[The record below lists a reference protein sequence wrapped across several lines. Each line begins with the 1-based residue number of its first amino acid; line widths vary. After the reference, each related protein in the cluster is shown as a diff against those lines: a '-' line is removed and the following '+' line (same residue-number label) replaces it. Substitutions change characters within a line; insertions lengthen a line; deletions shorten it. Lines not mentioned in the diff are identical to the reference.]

1 MKDVVRPLVRWTG
14 FVPLLGAF
22 VLIAALVF
30 SLEGP
35 ITYGISALFLAGSV
49 LAAVHHAEVLAA
61 KVGEPFGALILALAV
76 TIIEVGMILT
86 LMSAGGEGSESLAR
100 DTVFSAVMITTN
112 LIVGIALTLATLK
125 HGMVRFNAE
134 GASAALATVIALATL
149 TMVLPAL
156 TQSADGPVFTTVQLV
171 FAAIASLALWG
182 SFVATQTVRHRDFF
196 LPVDKEGEPMKGG
209 EEHAEP
215 PSTGET
221 WASAV
226 LLLVALVGVVGL
238 SKVASPAI
246 ESFVAGAGLPSSFVG
261 VIIALLVLAP
271 ETLAAARAGR
281 RDRVQTSFNLAYG
294 SAIASIGLTVPAIA
308 IISIVGDIPLHL
320 GLSGVEMALL
330 AMTAACSI
338 LTVARGRAT
347 RQQAAIHLILG
358 IAFLVLAA
366 FP

>member
-1 MKDVVRPLVRWTG
+1 M
-14 FVPLLGAF
+14 
-22 VLIAALVF
+22 
-30 SLEGP
+30 
-35 ITYGISALFLAGSV
+35 
-49 LAAVHHAEVLAA
+49 
-61 KVGEPFGALILALAV
+61 
-76 TIIEVGMILT
+76 
-86 LMSAGGEGSESLAR
+86 
-100 DTVFSAVMITTN
+100 
-112 LIVGIALTLATLK
+112 
-125 HGMVRFNAE
+125 
-134 GASAALATVIALATL
+134 
-149 TMVLPAL
+149 
-156 TQSADGPVFTTVQLV
+156 
-171 FAAIASLALWG
+171 
-182 SFVATQTVRHRDFF
+182 
-196 LPVDKEGEPMKGG
+196 
-209 EEHAEP
+209 
-215 PSTGET
+215 
-221 WASAV
+221 
-226 LLLVALVGVVGL
+226 VGL